1 MANIQEV
8 SDATFDAAVLQSQG
22 KVLVDFWAPW
32 CGPCRLQTPILEKL
46 ASNGINAKIVKCNT
60 DVNPGIARKF
70 GISAIPTLIL
80 FENGKEIDRMIG
92 VQPEEVLKRR
102 LQ

>member
-46 ASNGINAKIVKCNT
+46 VSNGINAKIVKCNT
-60 DVNPGIARKF
+60 DVNPTIARRF